1 MLAVICPT
9 ANNQNMKPLFL
20 FINLLFISI
29 LAQSQ
34 TERDTS
40 TTVYITK
47 APEYS
52 WGDDGLRMDLYRDI
66 KDKFPVDL
74 DCIPISF
81 VVNKDGGVRGLILIP
96 GLSEQCETQLQLNFS
111 RLRSF
116 KPAKNKTIPV
126 NYRLNLC
133 LNKY

>member
-1 MLAVICPT
+1 
-9 ANNQNMKPLFL
+9 MKTFFL
-20 FINLLFISI
+20 SIIALLISNA
-29 LAQSQ
+29 AQSQ
-34 TERDTS
+34 TDRDTS

-66 KDKFPVDL
+66 KDKFPADL

-81 VVNKDGGVRGLILIP
+81 VVNKDGSVRSLILMP
-96 GLSEQCETQLQLNFS
+96 GLPEQCVAQLQLNFS

-116 KPAKNKTIPV
+116 KPAKNKAIPV